1 MSSLF
6 IKSRSKS
13 QAVLAK
19 AGVSCLIV
27 ERVGWDVD
35 AMKISSKPINLTC
48 SGTLIPFS
56 CKATEELIN
65 QGCKNIA
72 ILSRNKSLSV
82 NRQRLKGYLDALKD
96 HHLEAKEELQIFV
109 DANQANYEGARQ
121 IINQLIKKGVT
132 FDDLVA
138 YDVD

>member
-56 CKATEELIN
+56 CKATNAPYAL
-65 QGCKNIA
+65 QSFVANIHG
-72 ILSRNKSLSV
+72 ITCYGLDQKSF
-82 NRQRLKGYLDALKD
+82 YL
-96 HHLEAKEELQIFV
+96 
-109 DANQANYEGARQ
+109 
-121 IINQLIKKGVT
+121 
-132 FDDLVA
+132 
-138 YDVD
+138 